1 MRMKGDACAADELC
15 SIAALVLGGVSL
27 WFPISAEAEG
37 LRDVWLGRRGGGSGV
52 AGITI
57 SVCT

>member
-1 MRMKGDACAADELC
+1 MKGDACAADELC

-37 LRDVWLGRRGGGSGV
+37 LCDVWLGRKGGGSGV